1 MLDVREWLMEGLF
14 RMKSIRLT
22 RNFKLALRAVALL
35 GLIATLSAHLVQ
47 AQSQSPQQP
56 ANRLITHPEP
66 VTALPSQNKRWALL
80 IGVDRYE
87 DSNIG
92 PLRGAANDANSLKD
106 VLIRYAGFPQD
117 QVVVLSTNEPPER
130 QPTRKNI
137 LKRLSNL
144 SGLIPKDGLLLVSFA
159 GHGIDRNGRAFLIPS
174 DATLT
179 EDLGLLEETAVSVNH
194 VKQRI
199 KDTGVQQVM
208 ILLDA
213 CRAYPTGRSDSPN
226 PLTPAFTNAFSFDT
240 RNHEVTAFAVLYAT
254 AVGYRAYEYGEK
266 HQGYFSWSIAQ
277 ALSGAAANDRGEVTL
292 QALVKYLEDKV
303 PKLVALD
310 YGAKVIQKPFAEIE
324 GYRADELV
332 LAVSTPNRLNAS
344 SSSTSDAQAVSRVE
358 GNGTQPT
365 PTTITKKRGA
375 KSGRVVITFALSERT
390 VRDTLNTNLLWA
402 ISNEF
407 TDPFA
412 AALSKEGLSVTVPGL
427 QAKKLDASPFA
438 IIVLT
443 SLSISDL
450 SPYNGL
456 NVAEVNGSLQA
467 IDTDSTRSIR
477 FNISRIRGFGNSQDQ
492 ARRNALKNAADGVSE
507 WFIKQVAANAY

>member
-1 MLDVREWLMEGLF
+1 
-14 RMKSIRLT
+14 MKSVHLT
-22 RNFKLALRAVALL
+22 TTNLSRALKALALL
-35 GLIATLSAHLVQ
+35 GLIATLSAPVIQ
-47 AQSQSPQQP
+47 AQSQSDQQP

-66 VTALPSQNKRWALL
+66 ITALPSQTKRWALL

-92 PLRGAANDANSLKD
+92 PLRGAANDANSLKG

-117 QVVVLSTNEPPER
+117 QVIVLSTNEPPER

-144 SGLIPKDGLLLVSFA
+144 SGLIPKDGLLLISFA

-199 KDTGVQQVM
+199 KDTGIQQVM

-226 PLTPAFTNAFSFDT
+226 PLTAAFTNAFSFDT
-240 RNHEVTAFAVLYAT
+240 RNHEVVAFAILYAT

-266 HQGYFSWSIAQ
+266 HQGYFSWAIAQ

-292 QALVKYLEDKV
+292 RALVKYLEDKV
-303 PKLVALD
+303 PRLVALD

-332 LAVSTPNRLNAS
+332 LAVATPNRLSAS
-344 SSSTSDAQAVSRVE
+344 SSSANEAQAVSRVE
-358 GNGTQPT
+358 GNGPQPT
-365 PTTITKKRGA
+365 SPIIARNRGA
-375 KSGRVVITFALSERT
+375 KSGNVAVVFVMLKGGGNDFT
-390 VRDTLNTNLLWA
+390 TNQA
-402 ISNEF
+402 TSDEF
-407 TDPFA
+407 IGPFA
-412 AALSKEGLSVTVPGL
+412 AALSKRGLSVTGL
-427 QAKKLDASPFA
+427 MENPRDVAKTINNLRGKRA
-438 IIVLT
+438 IYALIVKAT
-443 SLSISDL
+443 ISLSDL
-450 SPYNGL
+450 AVFEGM
-456 NVAEVNGSLQA
+456 EVFEANGSLEL
-467 IDTDSTRSIR
+467 IDADSGRVIAR
-477 FNISRIRGFGNSQDQ
+477 ENISRVRGFGNSQDQ
-492 ARRNALKNAADGVSE
+492 AQRNALKTVADLVSGS
-507 WFIKQVAANAY
+507 FIGQVVANAN

>member
-1 MLDVREWLMEGLF
+1 
-14 RMKSIRLT
+14 MKSIRLT
-22 RNFKLALRAVALL
+22 KNLRLALRAVALL

-47 AQSQSPQQP
+47 AQSQSAQQP

-66 VTALPSQNKRWALL
+66 ITALPSQNKRWALL

-92 PLRGAANDANSLKD
+92 PLRGAANDANSLKE

-117 QVVVLSTNEPPER
+117 QVIVLSTNEPPER

-179 EDLGLLEETAVSVNH
+179 EDLGLLEETAVSVSH

-240 RNHEVTAFAVLYAT
+240 RNHEVVAFAVLYAT

-266 HQGYFSWSIAQ
+266 HQGYFSWAIAQ

-310 YGAKVIQKPFAEIE
+310 YGAKVIQKPFAEIG

-332 LAVSTPNRLNAS
+332 LAVSRPNKVNAP
-344 SSSTSDAQAVSRVE
+344 SSSTNNSQVVSEPV
-358 GNGTQPT
+358 GNRPQPT
-365 PTTITKKRGA
+365 PPVLARKRGA
-375 KSGRVVITFALSERT
+375 KSGNVVIVFVMLKGGGSDFT
-390 VRDTLNTNLLWA
+390 
-402 ISNEF
+402 SNQSTSDEF
-407 TDPFA
+407 IGPFA
-412 AALSKEGLSVTVPGL
+412 AALSKSSLSVTGL
-427 QAKKLDASPFA
+427 VENPRDVAKTINNLRGKSTIYAL
-438 IIVLT
+438 ILKT
-443 SLSISDL
+443 TLSLSDL
-450 SPYNGL
+450 APYNGL
-456 NVAEVNGSLQA
+456 DVCEANGSLEL
-467 IDTDSTRSIR
+467 IDSDTGKTIARE
-477 FNISRIRGFGNSQDQ
+477 NVSRVRGFGNSQDQ
-492 ARRNALKNAADGVSE
+492 ARRNALKNAADGVSGS
-507 WFIKQVAANAY
+507 FIQAVAANAY

>member
-1 MLDVREWLMEGLF
+1 
-14 RMKSIRLT
+14 MKSIHLT
-22 RNFKLALRAVALL
+22 TINLSRALKALALL
-35 GLIATLSAHLVQ
+35 GLIATLSAPVIQ
-47 AQSQSPQQP
+47 AQSQGDQQP
-56 ANRLITHPEP
+56 SNRLITHPES
-66 VTALPSQNKRWALL
+66 VKALPSQSKRWALL

-92 PLRGAANDANSLKD
+92 PLRGAANDANSLKE

-117 QVVVLSTNEPPER
+117 QVIVLSTNEPPER
-130 QPTRKNI
+130 QPSRKNI

-144 SGLIPKDGLLLVSFA
+144 SGLVPKDGLLLISFA

-226 PLTPAFTNAFSFDT
+226 PLTPAFTSAFSFDT
-240 RNHEVTAFAVLYAT
+240 RNREVIAFAVLYAT

-266 HQGYFSWSIAQ
+266 HQGYFSWAIAQ

-292 QALVKYLEDKV
+292 RALVKYLEDKV
-303 PKLVALD
+303 PRLVALD

-332 LAVSTPNRLNAS
+332 LAVSTPNKVNAS
-344 SSSTSDAQAVSRVE
+344 SSGVKESQIVAQSETNVQSLSPRINRRRPAQS
-358 GNGTQPT
+358 GNVA
-365 PTTITKKRGA
+365 I
-375 KSGRVVITFALSERT
+375 VVILLKGGSSDDMANQAMANEFIFPFTGALSGLRT
-390 VRDTLNTNLLWA
+390 INGLAVNPRDA
-402 ISNEF
+402 SKIISNLRKNGV
-407 TDPFA
+407 D
-412 AALSKEGLSVTVPGL
+412 ALIIKVTV
-427 QAKKLDASPFA
+427 
-438 IIVLT
+438 
-443 SLSISDL
+443 SLSDL
-450 SPYNGL
+450 APYNGL
-456 NVAEVNGSLQA
+456 DVSEANGGLELIDSDTGRVLTVA
-467 IDTDSTRSIR
+467 
-477 FNISRIRGFGNSQDQ
+477 NISRVRGFGNSQDQ

-507 WFIKQVAANAY
+507 SFIKQVAANAN